1 MPNLANQLT
10 QVLMSEPTFVVA
22 GNLNKNYIAA
32 LARQYDQK
40 LLTLLLSQPEL
51 AHFFFTTV
59 GDVKV
64 FKKDIFLQFLA
75 QKSFLPDSYTAFRT
89 KIGLA
94 THDDDFISESSQVV
108 LNWPY
113 KDCLLEGGQDKDDQ
127 KRSEIFFNEVLAP
140 DQITTLLDAKV
151 FTNWKR
157 YDQSGEHDLDQLKP
171 NDNLIIKGNNLIVLH
186 SLKKRF
192 AGQVKLIYIDPPYYF
207 TTPRPEDTFKYNS
220 NFKLSTWLTF
230 MKNRLEVARD
240 LLAPDGAIFV
250 QVNDDSVAALR
261 LLMQEIFCQD
271 RNNFI
276 NQITVKTKS
285 PSGFASVN
293 PGLFETAEYILA
305 FAKHKPAWSYHPQ
318 YVRAE
323 FDPNYKWYV
332 ENKTDDYT
340 NWRIVDLFEYVAQ
353 ANNYTS
359 KADAIQQLGEQA
371 FLDTVSDFA
380 AKHADSVFQST
391 AIGAKAGREVIQARD
406 RSKHHKGQ
414 VFRVARHQHYDIYIL
429 DGREMAFYAKKVR
442 RLDGE
447 LVPTVQLTNIWTDV
461 PYEGIAR
468 EGEVT
473 LRGGKKPEKLLRR
486 IIEMSTNPGDIVLD
500 YHLGSGTT
508 AAVAHKLGRRYIG
521 IEQLYYGEDDSVT
534 RLQNVIHGDT
544 TGISKSV
551 HWRGGGSF
559 VYCNVK
565 NDANTF
571 RERVRTANA
580 KQLAELLSE
589 VLSSSFLS
597 YRVDPHKVSLPEFT
611 KLPLAEQKRILAEL
625 VDQNTLYLNYSEI
638 DDQTYHV
645 SPADKK
651 HNAEF
656 YGK

>member
-1 MPNLANQLT
+1 MSNIVDQLT
-10 QVLMSEPTFVVA
+10 QVLMSEPTFLVE
-22 GNLNKNYIAA
+22 GELNKNRIAA

-40 LLTLLLSQPEL
+40 LLALLLSQPEL
-51 AHFFFTTV
+51 THFFFTAI
-59 GDVKV
+59 GEVKV

-94 THDDDFISESSQVV
+94 VNDDFIAESSQVV

-140 DQITTLLDAKV
+140 DRITTLLDAKV

-157 YDQSGEHDLDQLKP
+157 YDQTGESDLDQLRP
-171 NDNLIIKGNNLIVLH
+171 DDNLIIKGNNLVVLH

-192 AGQVKLIYIDPPYYF
+192 AGKIKLIYVDPPYYF
-207 TTPRPEDTFKYNS
+207 AAPRPEDTFKYNS

-230 MKNRLEVARD
+230 MKNRLEVARE

-305 FAKHKPAWSYHPQ
+305 FAKNKPAWNYHPQ
-318 YVRAE
+318 YIRAE

-340 NWRIVDLFEYVAQ
+340 NWHVVDLFEYVAR

-359 KADAIQQLGEQA
+359 KADAIRQLGEKA
-371 FLDTVSDFA
+371 FLEIVASFA
-380 AKHADSVFQST
+380 TTHADSVFQPT
-391 AIGAKAGREVIQARD
+391 AIGAKAGREVIKARD
-406 RSKHHKGQ
+406 QSKRRKGQ
-414 VFRVARHQHYDIYIL
+414 VFRVARNQHYDIYIL

-442 RLDGE
+442 QLDGE

-468 EGEVT
+468 EGKVT
-473 LRGGKKPEKLLRR
+473 LKGGKKPEKLLRR
-486 IIEMSTNPGDIVLD
+486 IIEMSTNPGDVVLD

-508 AAVAHKLGRRYIG
+508 AAVAHKLGRQYIG

-534 RLQNVIHGDT
+534 RLQKVINGDT

-551 HWRGGGSF
+551 CWRGGGSF

-571 RERVRTANA
+571 RERVRAADA
-580 KQLAELLSE
+580 KQLAELLRE
-589 VLSSSFLS
+589 VLKSSFLS
-597 YRVDPHKVSLPEFT
+597 YRVDPRKVSLPEFT
-611 KLPLAEQKRILAEL
+611 KLSIAEQKRILIEL

-638 DDQTYHV
+638 NDQTYYV
-645 SPADKK
+645 SAADKK
-651 HNAEF
+651 HNAEL
-656 YGK
+656 YG